1 VVPADALARSDD
13 TETRLPMEREAGGV
27 LGEDA
32 GLDRSDPGG
41 LGGFDQLAE
50 QRGADAAAVCAG
62 VDVHRVLDD
71 GVRAPVGDRYRGD
84 PAEDPARGVEGD
96 VTVHRQLGGVE
107 LVPAG
112 SGGLEGGVAFVDA
125 ESVDLQDLVGV
136 LGGIAVMPYSSA
148 VLMLSS
154 PA

>member
-1 VVPADALARSDD
+1 
-13 TETRLPMEREAGGV
+13 M
-27 LGEDA
+27 
-32 GLDRSDPGG
+32 
-41 LGGFDQLAE
+41 
-50 QRGADAAAVCAG
+50 
-62 VDVHRVLDD
+62 
-71 GVRAPVGDRYRGD
+71 
-84 PAEDPARGVEGD
+84 
-96 VTVHRQLGGVE
+96 E

-112 SGGLEGGVAFVDA
+112 SGGLKGGVAFVDA